1 MVDPITEWFFQRRE
15 LDKALDMVQAQLAVA
30 TNRMQVLPVLA
41 GAPDQAAQ
49 LALLMAEPYSLS
61 DFRADAVLAMSIRD
75 FTEAGEQALRL
86 RARELRDRLAELP
99 PLAGPA

>member
-1 MVDPITEWFFQRRE
+1 MVDPITERFFQRLE
-15 LDKALDMVQAQLAVA
+15 LEKALDMVESRLAVV
-30 TNRMQVLPVLA
+30 TDRVQVLPVLA

-75 FTEAGEQALRL
+75 FTEAGEHALRL

-99 PLAGPA
+99 PLAAPA